1 MKKQVA
7 IIGMGQFGNHLARS
21 LARMNCEVLA
31 IDMDEKAINTLRDHV
46 HRTVIADARDLEA
59 LQSVVTKDIDEA
71 IVCLSKSLEASILST
86 LHLQQIGIKRIR
98 AKASSEDHASILKAV
113 GATDVIFPEQE
124 TAQRMAHRIAH
135 PNLLDFL
142 PLADEYRVVEI
153 DPPDQFVGRSL
164 VQLQLRN
171 RYKVF
176 VIAIKSA
183 DRKLAFLPPGDTV
196 LTQNNTLVV
205 IGKDKDIQRL
215 GDIK

>member
-7 IIGMGQFGNHLARS
+7 IIGLGQFGNHLARS

-31 IDMDEKAINTLRDHV
+31 IDMDEKVINTLRDHV
-46 HRTVIADARDLEA
+46 HRTVIADVRDLDA
-59 LQSVVTKDIDEA
+59 LKSVVTKDIDEA
-71 IVCLSKSLEASILST
+71 IVCLSESLEASILST
-86 LHLQQIGIKRIR
+86 LHLQQIGVKRIR

-113 GATDVIFPEQE
+113 GATEVIFPEQE

-142 PLADEYRVVEI
+142 PLTDEYRVVEI

-171 RYKVF
+171 RYHVF
-176 VIAIKSA
+176 VIAIKNA

-196 LTQNNTLVV
+196 LTQDNTLVV

>member
-7 IIGMGQFGNHLARS
+7 IIGLGQFGNHLARS

-31 IDMDEKAINTLRDHV
+31 VDTDEKAINTLRDHV
-46 HRTVIADARDLEA
+46 HRAVIADARDLEA

-71 IVCLSKSLEASILST
+71 IICLSESLEASILST
-86 LHLQQIGIKRIR
+86 LHLQQIGVKRIR
-98 AKASSEDHASILKAV
+98 AKASSEDHASILKAI

-124 TAQRMAHRIAH
+124 TAQRMAHRITH

-142 PLADEYRVVEI
+142 PLSDEYRVSEI
-153 DPPDQFVGRSL
+153 DPPSQFVGQSL

-171 RYKVF
+171 RYNVF

-183 DRKLAFLPPGDTV
+183 DRKIAFLPPGDTV
-196 LTQNNTLVV
+196 LTQDNTLVV